1 MSFVNITTPHS
12 VKSLFV
18 EQCCDHFVGIF
29 KGLVQDPYA
38 LVRWVL
44 EVCWEGIWSDQRIKR
59 TSKVAL
65 FGEQSLIYVC
75 DRGLSRMKC
84 NAFYSC

>member
-1 MSFVNITTPHS
+1 MSFVNTTTSHS
-12 VKSLFV
+12 IKSLFL
-18 EQCCDHFVGIF
+18 EQCRDHFGGIF

-38 LVRWVL
+38 LVCRIL

-65 FGEQSLIYVC
+65 FGEQNLIYVC
-75 DRGLSRMKC
+75 DWGLS
-84 NAFYSC
+84 

>member
-1 MSFVNITTPHS
+1 MSFVSTTTPHS

-18 EQCCDHFVGIF
+18 EQCRDHFGGVF

-38 LVRWVL
+38 LVRRVL
-44 EVCWEGIWSDQRIKR
+44 ENFWEGIWLDQRIKR

-65 FGEQSLIYVC
+65 FREQNLIYVWNW
-75 DRGLSRMKC
+75 RLFSMKS
-84 NAFYSC
+84 NIPNSC

>member
-1 MSFVNITTPHS
+1 MSFVNTTTPHS

-18 EQCCDHFVGIF
+18 EQCRDHFGGIF

-38 LVRWVL
+38 LVRRVL

-65 FGEQSLIYVC
+65 FGEQNLIYVC
-75 DRGLSRMKC
+75 DWGLS
-84 NAFYSC
+84 